1 MYWSSL
7 AWGCVVH
14 RVHRTAMS
22 HPVSPRRDRK
32 KQQTRRA
39 LLDAA
44 ILLFAERGIHG
55 TRIEDI
61 TERVD
66 LGKGAFYNY
75 FPSKDALIADIVAEG
90 VQTFDDDYLTR
101 LEGVV
106 DGEERIRELARLH
119 AAFLAERPRQAVL
132 FHQARGLLM
141 IKKTRV
147 EGLRAVFADY
157 LRRVGRA
164 LVVDADAW
172 PEEVLVDFAAALVGG
187 LAGYRSYRIASSAMP
202 DSEGTVQEIMMRA
215 LPSMMQER
223 LRCA

>member
-1 MYWSSL
+1 MSQTPSS
-7 AWGCVVH
+7 
-14 RVHRTAMS
+14 T
-22 HPVSPRRDRK
+22 RRDRK

-39 LLDAA
+39 LVDAA

-90 VQTFDDDYLTR
+90 VQTFDDDYLSR
-101 LEGVV
+101 M
-106 DGEERIRELARLH
+106 DGGDYAQRVSALAQLH
-119 AAFLAERPRQAVL
+119 AAFLQERPREAVL

-141 IKKTRV
+141 IQKTRV
-147 EGLRAVFADY
+147 EGLRSVFADY

-164 LVVDADAW
+164 LVPETEADQWPDAI
-172 PEEVLVDFAAALVGG
+172 LVDFAAALVGG
-187 LAGYRSYRIASSAMP
+187 LAGCRSYRIASALP
-202 DSEGTVQEIMMRA
+202 ESESTVQDMMVRL
-215 LPSMMQER
+215 LPLMMQER
-223 LRCA
+223 LHAQ